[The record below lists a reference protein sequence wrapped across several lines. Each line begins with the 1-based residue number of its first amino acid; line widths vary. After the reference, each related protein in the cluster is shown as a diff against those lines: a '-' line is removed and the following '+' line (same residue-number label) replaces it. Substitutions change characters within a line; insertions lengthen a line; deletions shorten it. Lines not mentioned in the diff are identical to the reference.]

1 MGGHYH
7 TSALVAAALLDGQ
20 KVNPRPEETEPAY
33 VLPEGMPNRL
43 SISTISPF
51 FHGGISSMV
60 GVRIDGVLVGNC
72 YEFDVAGGWYRI
84 YQNRTMS
91 DMMFSGKIEPFWR
104 VQPSRQVL
112 KRLRRG

>member
-1 MGGHYH
+1 MKQ
-7 TSALVAAALLDGQ
+7 AVAMSIAGAVIAQGTLTFDEIE
-20 KVNPRPEETEPAY
+20 KPEPY

-72 YEFDVAGGWYRI
+72 YEFDVAGGWYRLW
-84 YQNRTMS
+84 QNRVMS
-91 DMMFSGKIEPFWR
+91 DRMFSRRIEPFWR